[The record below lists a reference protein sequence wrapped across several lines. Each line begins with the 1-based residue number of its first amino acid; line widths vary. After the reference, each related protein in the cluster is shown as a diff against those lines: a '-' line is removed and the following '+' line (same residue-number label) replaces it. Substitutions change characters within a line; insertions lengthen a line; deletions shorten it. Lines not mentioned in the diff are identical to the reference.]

1 MHSSWLADADM
12 PKWQR
17 DIQALEEQNRLAFLA
32 QDIDT
37 LRQLWSDDFIVNSPL
52 NRIHD
57 KDQVLDLLQKGIILH
72 AFFEVHIELIR
83 RHGDIV
89 VVMGRETV
97 IDKPDTAPFHRR
109 FTNFWYAE
117 GHSWR
122 LVARH
127 ANLINQ
133 S

>member
-1 MHSSWLADADM
+1 MHSSWFADADT
-12 PKWQR
+12 PQWQQ

-57 KDQVLDLLQKGIILH
+57 KDQILDLLQKGIILH

-83 RHGDIV
+83 RNGDIV

-97 IDKPDTAPFHRR
+97 IGKPGTTPFHRR

-117 GHSWR
+117 GRSWR

-127 ANLINQ
+127 ANLISQ